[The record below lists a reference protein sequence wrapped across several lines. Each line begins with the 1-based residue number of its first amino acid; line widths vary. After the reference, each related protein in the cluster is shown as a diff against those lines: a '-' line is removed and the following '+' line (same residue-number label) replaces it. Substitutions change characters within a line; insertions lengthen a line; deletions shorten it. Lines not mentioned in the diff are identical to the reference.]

1 MPFILPGISFF
12 QFSLINPFKTMQTEK
27 KHFALIRVPHQMPA
41 ELLFDYPL
49 RESDEYSSFWDD
61 ANSVRIFDNDT
72 ELARYYQE
80 IIGTNYKPHQ
90 HIRIL
95 SLIEKYFLNDYE
107 CLFCD
112 ECTNLPDYISMVSKM
127 TIQERL
133 FQTNQL

>member
-1 MPFILPGISFF
+1 
-12 QFSLINPFKTMQTEK
+12 MQTEK
-27 KHFALIRVPHQMPA
+27 NHFAVIRVPHQLPA
-41 ELLFDYPL
+41 ELLFDYPV
-49 RESDEYSSFWDD
+49 RESEEYSSFWDD

-80 IIGTNYKPHQ
+80 IIEGNKVHQ
-90 HIRIL
+90 WVKIL